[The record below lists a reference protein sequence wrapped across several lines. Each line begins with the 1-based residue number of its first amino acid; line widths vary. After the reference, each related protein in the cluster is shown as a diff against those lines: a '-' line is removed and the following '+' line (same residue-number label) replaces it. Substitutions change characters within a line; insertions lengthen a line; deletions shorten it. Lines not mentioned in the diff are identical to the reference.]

1 MLLAMLGPHLQV
13 MTVLLMK
20 TQNGIFEEVKRTYVV
35 TVSILSTV
43 ILMRKTTN
51 LIKSIGLLIML
62 NLFQGMVINI
72 MVSLDHKNLGYM
84 ILMIVLIM
92 ENGHPKQMNAVEI
105 ATQVNWLGNI

>member
-1 MLLAMLGPHLQV
+1 MLGPHLQV

-72 MVSLDHKNLGYM
+72 TVSLDHKNLGYM
-84 ILMIVLIM
+84 ILMMVLIM

-105 ATQVNWLGNI
+105 AIQVNWLGNI